1 MDKKQMIII
10 DGNSLI
16 YRAFYGLP
24 TLTTKDG
31 KHTNAVYGFMSMLFK
46 VLKKYDPEYV
56 GVAFDLKAPTFRYK
70 EYSEY
75 KAGRKKMPPELA
87 EQIKPLKDILDAMNI
102 FRIESEGFEADD
114 LIGTISKICEQN
126 KIESLI
132 VTADRD
138 ALQLASEYTKILIT
152 KKGVSNLEIYDD
164 KQVMER
170 YEVTP
175 TQFIDLKGLMGDKS
189 DNIPGVPG
197 VGEKTAIKLLKQFG
211 TVENLIQNTELIS
224 AKKLREK
231 IESNIENIILSKRL
245 TTIITSIPVV
255 VNLDELKFVEPNYG
269 ELVELFRKHEFT
281 SFIAKIPN
289 RTVNEVENNS
299 SNDEKKV
306 KANVIIV
313 DTNKK
318 LEELISDISAKKVV
332 VINSMTE
339 EKNLL
344 TDKIIAIAL
353 TADEEK
359 QYYIDLNSSINKET
373 TISVLKEILENVNI
387 EKIGHNL
394 KKEII
399 HFKRYGIEIKNI
411 KFDTMIAEYL
421 IDATKNSYDLDK
433 VASNYIEEV
442 ITSDETLRGK
452 GKKRLTSIEI
462 PPSMLMNYLSQQVRA
477 TLKIKAV
484 LENKIE
490 ELDMKELFYNVEL
503 PVVEVLASMEVEGI
517 EVDVKMLE
525 ELKIEFSDMI
535 MKLSEEI
542 HKFADSN
549 FNINS
554 PKQLSE
560 VLFNTLKLTPIKKT
574 KTGYSTNIDVLEKLY
589 KEHDIIPK
597 IIEYRH
603 VTKLYSTYVEGLL
616 NIINPKS
623 KRIHTSFKQTG
634 TITGRLSS
642 VEPNLQNIPVRY
654 EMGRVLRKVFVASE
668 GKQFIDA
675 DYSQIELRVLAHI
688 TKDEN
693 MIDSFEK
700 GQDIH
705 TRTASEIFGLPID
718 EVSSGDRSKAKAVNF
733 GIVYGIS
740 DYGLSENLKI
750 TRKEAKK
757 YIERYL
763 DKYVNVKKYMEN
775 IVREA
780 KTNGYVSTLLNRR
793 RYLPE
798 IKSSNFNIRS
808 FAERTAMNTPIQG
821 SAADIIKIA
830 MVKVY
835 SELRNKNLA
844 SKLILQVHDELIIE
858 APLEEKEEVSEII
871 RRCMEDAMELQVKLE
886 VDLSVANNW
895 YDAK

>member
-1 MDKKQMIII
+1 MGKKQMIII

-46 VLKKYDPEYV
+46 VLKKYNPEYV
-56 GVAFDLKAPTFRYK
+56 GVAFDLKAPTFRHK

-87 EQIKPLKDILDAMNI
+87 DQIKPLKNILDAMNI

-164 KQVMER
+164 KQVIER

-211 TVENLIQNTELIS
+211 TVENLIQNTELIL
-224 AKKLREK
+224 AQKLREK
-231 IESNIENIILSKRL
+231 IENNIKNIILSKRL
-245 TTIITSIPVV
+245 ATIITNIPVEIS
-255 VNLDELKFVEPNYG
+255 LEEMKFVDPSYS
-269 ELVELFRKHEFT
+269 ELVELFRKYEFT
-281 SFIAKIPN
+281 SFIAKISN
-289 RTVNEVENNS
+289 KTVSEEENNS
-299 SNDEKKV
+299 NNDEKNV
-306 KANVIIV
+306 KTNIIIV

-318 LEELISDISAKKVV
+318 LEELVSDISAKKVV
-332 VINSMTE
+332 VVNSMTE

-344 TDKIIAIAL
+344 TDRIIAIAL
-353 TADEEK
+353 AADEEK
-359 QYYIDLNSSINKET
+359 QYYIDLNSSMNEET
-373 TISVLKEILENVNI
+373 SISALKEILENESI
-387 EKIGHNL
+387 EKTGHNL
-394 KKEII
+394 KKEIN
-399 HFKRYGIEIKNI
+399 HFKRYGVEIKNI
-411 KFDTMIAEYL
+411 RFDTMIAEYL

-433 VASNYIEEV
+433 VALSYIEEV

-452 GKKRLTSIEI
+452 GKKRLPSIEI
-462 PPSMLMNYLSQQVRA
+462 PPSMLMNYLCQQVRA
-477 TLKIKAV
+477 TLKIKTI
-484 LENKIE
+484 LKNKIE
-490 ELDMKELFYNVEL
+490 ELNMEELFYNVEL

-535 MKLSEEI
+535 MKLSKEI
-542 HKFADSN
+542 HELADSD
-549 FNINS
+549 FNISS

-560 VLFNTLKLTPIKKT
+560 VLFNQLKLTPVKKT
-574 KTGYSTNIDVLEKLY
+574 KTGYSTNIEVLEKLY

-616 NIINPKS
+616 NIINPES

-634 TITGRLSS
+634 TVTGRLSS

-654 EMGRVLRKVFVASE
+654 EMGRALRKVFVASR

-688 TKDEN
+688 TKDVN
-693 MIDSFEK
+693 MMDSFEK

-718 EVSSGDRSKAKAVNF
+718 EVSSDARGKAKAVNF

-750 TRKEAKK
+750 SKKEAKK
-757 YIERYL
+757 YIENYL
-763 DKYVNVKKYMEN
+763 ETYVGVKNYMES
-775 IVREA
+775 IVQKA

-835 SELRNKNLA
+835 SELQNKNLV
-844 SKLILQVHDELIIE
+844 SKLILQVHDELIVE
-858 APLEEKEEVSEII
+858 APLEEIDEVSEII
-871 RRCMEDAMELQVKLE
+871 RRCMEEAIELQVKLE
-886 VDLSVANNW
+886 VDLSVADNW

>member
-1 MDKKQMIII
+1 MSKKQMIII

-24 TLTTKDG
+24 TLTSKEG
-31 KHTNAVYGFMSMLFK
+31 KHTNAIFGFVTMLFK
-46 VLKKYDPEYV
+46 VLKKYNPEYV

-138 ALQLASEYTKILIT
+138 MLQLASEYTKILIT

-197 VGEKTAIKLLKQFG
+197 VGEKTAIKLLKQFK

-224 AKKLREK
+224 AQKLREK
-231 IESNIENIILSKRL
+231 IENNIENIILSKRL
-245 TTIITSIPVV
+245 ATIITNIPVEI
-255 VNLDELKFVEPNYG
+255 NLEDLKFIDSNYS
-269 ELVELFRKHEFT
+269 ELVELFRKYEFT
-281 SFIAKIPN
+281 SFISKIEN
-289 RTVNEVENNS
+289 KIEKNGIIENEQKSENNIIIIDN
-299 SNDEKKV
+299 NDRLEKLL
-306 KANVIIV
+306 
-313 DTNKK
+313 
-318 LEELISDISAKKVV
+318 LEIASKQLV
-332 VINSMTE
+332 VINSITE

-344 TDKIIAIAL
+344 TDRIIAIAL
-353 TADEEK
+353 ATCDKK
-359 QYYIDLNSSINKET
+359 QYYIDLQSSMNEET
-373 TISVLKEILENVNI
+373 TIDKLKEILENDSI
-387 EKIGHNL
+387 EKIGHDF

-399 HFKRYGIEIKNI
+399 HFKRYGIRIKNI

-421 IDATKNSYDLDK
+421 IDATKNSYELDK
-433 VASNYIEEV
+433 ITLKYIDDT
-442 ITSDETLRGK
+442 IQNDEMLRGK
-452 GKKRLTSIEI
+452 GKKRLSPAEI
-462 PPSMLMNYLSQQVRA
+462 ASSMLMEYLCQHVR
-477 TLKIKAV
+477 TILKI
-484 LENKIE
+484 EKILTDKID
-490 ELDMKELFYNVEL
+490 ELNMNELYYTVEL
-503 PVVEVLASMEVEGI
+503 PVVEVLASMEIEGI
-517 EVDVKMLE
+517 EVDIQMLE
-525 ELKIEFSDMI
+525 KLKIEFGENI
-535 MKLSEEI
+535 TKLSIEI
-542 HKFADSN
+542 HELASSD

-560 VLFNTLKLTPIKKT
+560 VLFNQLKLTPIKKT
-574 KTGYSTNIDVLEKLY
+574 KTGYSTNIEVLEKLY
-589 KEHDIIPK
+589 KEHDIIPL
-597 IIEYRH
+597 IIKYRH

-616 NIINPKS
+616 NIINPES
-623 KRIHTSFKQTG
+623 NRIHTSFKQTG
-634 TITGRLSS
+634 TVTGRLSS

-654 EMGRVLRKVFVASE
+654 EMGRVLRKVFVASK

-705 TRTASEIFGLPID
+705 TRTASEIFGLPIN
-718 EVSSGDRSKAKAVNF
+718 EVSSDDRSKAKAVNF

-750 TRKEAKK
+750 SRKEAKK
-757 YIERYL
+757 YIENYL
-763 DKYVNVKKYMEN
+763 DKYVGVKNYMEN
-775 IVREA
+775 IVETA
-780 KTNGYVSTLLNRR
+780 KANGYVSTLLNRR

-835 SELRNKNLA
+835 REFIEKKLA
-844 SKLILQVHDELIIE
+844 SKLILQVHDELIVE
-858 APLEEKEEVSEII
+858 SPLDEIDEVSEII
-871 RRCMEDAMELQVKLE
+871 RRCMEDAMELQAKLE
-886 VDLSVANNW
+886 VDLSVADNW

>member
-1 MDKKQMIII
+1 MGKKQMIII

-24 TLTTKDG
+24 TLTTKEG
-31 KHTNAVYGFMSMLFK
+31 KHTNAIFGFVTMLYK

-56 GVAFDLKAPTFRYK
+56 GVAFDLKAPTFRHK

-197 VGEKTAIKLLKQFG
+197 VGEKTAIKLLKQFK
-211 TVENLIQNTELIS
+211 TVENLIQNTELIL
-224 AKKLREK
+224 AQKLREK
-231 IESNIENIILSKRL
+231 IENNIESIILSKRL
-245 TTIITSIPVV
+245 ATIITDIPVEI
-255 VNLDELKFVEPNYG
+255 NLEDLKFIDPSYS
-269 ELVELFRKHEFT
+269 ELVELFRKFEFT
-281 SFIAKIPN
+281 SFITKIEN
-289 RTVNEVENNS
+289 NTEKNVENAISKN
-299 SNDEKKV
+299 EKKV
-306 KANVIIV
+306 DNNIIV
-313 DTNKK
+313 IDNNEK
-318 LEELISDISAKKVV
+318 LEKLLLEISKKQLV
-332 VINSMTE
+332 VINSITE

-344 TDKIIAIAL
+344 TDRLISIAL
-353 TADEEK
+353 ATCDKK
-359 QYYIDLNSSINKET
+359 QYYIDLNSSMNEET
-373 TISVLKEILENVNI
+373 TINKLKEILENENI
-387 EKIGHNL
+387 EKIGHDF

-399 HFKRYGIEIKNI
+399 HFKRYGIKIRNI

-421 IDATKNSYDLDK
+421 IDATKNSYEMDK
-433 VASNYIEEV
+433 
-442 ITSDETLRGK
+442 ITLKYTDDIIQNDEMLRGK
-452 GKKRLTSIEI
+452 GKKRLLPAEI
-462 PPSMLMNYLSQQVRA
+462 PSSMLMDYLCQQVRSIFK
-477 TLKIKAV
+477 TRKI
-484 LENKIE
+484 LISKID
-490 ELDMKELFYNVEL
+490 ELNMNELYYTVEL
-503 PVVEVLASMEVEGI
+503 PVVEVLASMEIEGI
-517 EVDVKMLE
+517 KVDIEMLE
-525 ELKIEFSDMI
+525 KLKIEFGENITNLSIKIHEIANSD
-535 MKLSEEI
+535 
-542 HKFADSN
+542 

-560 VLFNTLKLTPIKKT
+560 VLFNQLKLTPIKKT
-574 KTGYSTNIDVLEKLY
+574 KTGYSTNIEVLEKLY
-589 KEHDIIPK
+589 KEHDIIPL

-616 NIINPKS
+616 NLINPES
-623 KRIHTSFKQTG
+623 NRIHTSFKQTG
-634 TITGRLSS
+634 TVTGRLSS

-654 EMGRVLRKVFVASE
+654 EMGRVLRKVFVASK
-668 GKQFIDA
+668 GKKFIDA

-718 EVSSGDRSKAKAVNF
+718 EVSADDRSKAKAVNF

-750 TRKEAKK
+750 SRKEAKK
-757 YIERYL
+757 YIENYL
-763 DKYVNVKKYMEN
+763 DKYVGVKNYMEN
-775 IVREA
+775 IVKEA
-780 KTNGYVSTLLNRR
+780 KANGYVSTLLKRR

-835 SELRNKNLA
+835 GELIEKKLV
-844 SKLILQVHDELIIE
+844 SKLILQVHDELIVE
-858 APLEEKEEVSEII
+858 SPLDEIDEVSEII

-886 VDLSVANNW
+886 VDLSVADNW

>member
-871 RRCMEDAMELQVKLE
+871 RRCMKDAMELQVKLE